1 MLSFLIIYI
10 FFQYFAS
17 FLHVTS
23 CLVAL
28 QQQMCKIILIFHGNE
43 LKLKKKSK
51 VIPLQARCG
60 PEGG

>member
-1 MLSFLIIYI
+1 MRSFLIIYI

-28 QQQMCKIILIFHGNE
+28 QQQMCKSTLLFHGNE
-43 LKLKKKSK
+43 LKFKKSK